1 VSGVRTFASLFT
13 MLTLGAMQMA
23 FCVSIRFLCWLS
35 HPPHMPSSILEMQVI
50 LSELVGT
57 FSFALP
63 DNDSDPVRVRVANTL
78 VPTMS
83 NGQKGV
89 PLHITRLL

>member
-1 VSGVRTFASLFT
+1 
-13 MLTLGAMQMA
+13 MQMA
-23 FCVSIRFLCWLS
+23 FCVSSLFLCWLYALLY
-35 HPPHMPSSILEMQVI
+35 MPSSLLEMQVV
-50 LSELVGT
+50 LSELVGK

-63 DNDSDPVRVRVANTL
+63 DNDPVRVRVAGTL

-89 PLHITRLL
+89 PLYITRLL

>member
-1 VSGVRTFASLFT
+1 
-13 MLTLGAMQMA
+13 
-23 FCVSIRFLCWLS
+23 
-35 HPPHMPSSILEMQVI
+35 MQVI
-50 LSELVGT
+50 LSELVGK

>member
-13 MLTLGAMQMA
+13 MLTLVAMQMA
-23 FCVSIRFLCWLS
+23 FCVSSRFLCWLS
-35 HPPHMPSSILEMQVI
+35 HLLCMPSRILEMQVI
-50 LSELVGT
+50 LSELVGK

-63 DNDSDPVRVRVANTL
+63 DNDPVRVRVANTL

-83 NGQKGV
+83 NGLKGV